1 MNLAYLK
8 KYIQRYKVQ
17 FITALI
23 FLILEAVVDLI
34 QPTIMSKIV
43 DVGVKNRDINYVFK
57 LGGLMLFIT
66 FLGAIFAVT
75 RNIKS
80 SKVSQNFGADLRE
93 DLYIKIQR
101 LSLEDINEIQDATLI
116 TRLTNDVNQMQN
128 FAHGLM
134 RVFVK
139 APILGIGSVIMA
151 FILDFKMGLILLGII
166 PIVGIVVFIN
176 LKVSYPIFVNIQ
188 KAIDKVNGVIREY
201 LSGIRVVKAF
211 NRFKYEE
218 ARFKKVNEELK
229 DVTTEGIRKLALFS
243 PIVSLIV
250 NIGIVLILW
259 IGGIR
264 VNAGNLEVGKIIAL
278 INYMTQLLFSLVM
291 VIRIFNMYVRAK
303 ASAERIGEIFSIE
316 NPIVVKENPISL
328 DKVEGNLEF
337 ANVYFKYH
345 ENSRY
350 VLEDINFSIN
360 SGEFLAIIGSTG
372 SGKST
377 LINLIP
383 RLYDPSKGVIK
394 IDGIDIKDLE
404 IRELRESIAIVPQNI
419 LLFTGTIKE
428 NIKWGKED
436 ATEEEIIKAA
446 KIAQAH
452 DFIISFNEGYDTYLG
467 QGGVNLSGGQKQ
479 RIAIARALV
488 RKAKFLILDDSTSAV
503 DMITEKK
510 IKKGLKEHLEDTTVI
525 MIAQRITSVMDADK
539 ILVMDK
545 GKIVNIG
552 KHNELLNSSKI
563 YSDIYRSQIGEE
575 GLNIGS

>member
-1 MNLAYLK
+1 MNLSYLK
-8 KYIQRYKVQ
+8 KYIQRYKIQ
-17 FITALI
+17 FIIALI
-23 FLILEAVVDLI
+23 FLILEAMVDLI

-43 DVGVKNRDINYVFK
+43 DIGVKNRDMNYVSK

-337 ANVYFKYH
+337 KDVYFKYH

-452 DFIISFNEGYDTYLG
+452 DFIMSFNEGYDTYLG

-510 IKKGLKEHLEDTTVI
+510 IKKGLKEHLEYTTII

-552 KHNELLNSSKI
+552 KHNELLNSSEI
-563 YSDIYRSQIGEE
+563 YLDIYRSQIGEE

>member
-1 MNLAYLK
+1 M
-8 KYIQRYKVQ
+8 
-17 FITALI
+17 
-23 FLILEAVVDLI
+23 VDLI

-43 DVGVKNRDINYVFK
+43 DVGVKNRDMNYVFK

-66 FLGAIFAVT
+66 FLGAIFAIT

-176 LKVSYPIFVNIQ
+176 LKVSYPIFVKIQ
-188 KAIDKVNGVIREY
+188 KALDKVNGVIREY

-218 ARFKKVNEELK
+218 ARFKKVNEKLK

-337 ANVYFKYH
+337 KDVYFKYH

-452 DFIISFNEGYDTYLG
+452 DFIMSFNEGYDTYLG

-510 IKKGLKEHLEDTTVI
+510 IKKGLKEHLEYTTII

-552 KHNELLNSSKI
+552 KHNELLNSSEI
-563 YSDIYRSQIGEE
+563 YLDIYRSQIGEE

>member
-8 KYIQRYKVQ
+8 KYIQRYKIQ
-17 FITALI
+17 FIIALI
-23 FLILEAVVDLI
+23 FLILEAMVDLI

-43 DVGVKNRDINYVFK
+43 DIGVKNRDMNYVSK

-316 NPIVVKENPISL
+316 NPILMKEKPISL

-337 ANVYFKYH
+337 KDVYFKYH

-452 DFIISFNEGYDTYLG
+452 DFIMSFNEGYDTYLG

-510 IKKGLKEHLEDTTVI
+510 IKKGLKEHLEYTTII

-552 KHNELLNSSKI
+552 KHNELLNSSEI
-563 YSDIYRSQIGEE
+563 YLDIYRSQIGEE

>member
-1 MNLAYLK
+1 MK
-8 KYIQRYKVQ
+8 EK
-17 FITALI
+17 
-23 FLILEAVVDLI
+23 
-34 QPTIMSKIV
+34 
-43 DVGVKNRDINYVFK
+43 
-57 LGGLMLFIT
+57 
-66 FLGAIFAVT
+66 
-75 RNIKS
+75 
-80 SKVSQNFGADLRE
+80 
-93 DLYIKIQR
+93 
-101 LSLEDINEIQDATLI
+101 
-116 TRLTNDVNQMQN
+116 
-128 FAHGLM
+128 
-134 RVFVK
+134 
-139 APILGIGSVIMA
+139 
-151 FILDFKMGLILLGII
+151 
-166 PIVGIVVFIN
+166 
-176 LKVSYPIFVNIQ
+176 PIF
-188 KAIDKVNGVIREY
+188 
-201 LSGIRVVKAF
+201 
-211 NRFKYEE
+211 
-218 ARFKKVNEELK
+218 
-229 DVTTEGIRKLALFS
+229 
-243 PIVSLIV
+243 
-250 NIGIVLILW
+250 
-259 IGGIR
+259 
-264 VNAGNLEVGKIIAL
+264 
-278 INYMTQLLFSLVM
+278 
-291 VIRIFNMYVRAK
+291 
-303 ASAERIGEIFSIE
+303 
-316 NPIVVKENPISL
+316 L

-337 ANVYFKYH
+337 RDVYFKYH

-404 IRELRESIAIVPQNI
+404 IRELRERIAIVPQNI

-545 GKIVNIG
+545 GEIVNIG

>member
-8 KYIQRYKVQ
+8 KYIQRYKIQ
-17 FITALI
+17 FIIALI
-23 FLILEAVVDLI
+23 FLILEAIVDLI

-43 DVGVKNRDINYVFK
+43 DIGVKNRDMNYVFK

-316 NPIVVKENPISL
+316 NPIVVKGNPISL

-337 ANVYFKYH
+337 KDVYFKYH

-404 IRELRESIAIVPQNI
+404 IRELRESISIVPQNI

-452 DFIISFNEGYDTYLG
+452 DFIMSFNEGYDTYLG

-510 IKKGLKEHLEDTTVI
+510 IKKGLKEHLEDTTII

-552 KHNELLNSSKI
+552 KHNELLNSSEI
-563 YSDIYRSQIGEE
+563 YLDIYRSQIGEE